1 MEDKKVVVKA
11 FSRIGFGYGAFI
23 ATTLLL
29 QFGFGVFVQVLSILN
44 IHIPIGNWYVIFSS
58 LANYVVGG
66 GISYLIIRDMPVS
79 RSTNSEKASAKML
92 FAGFLVCMSG
102 LYIGNLIGLALMKAV
117 SVMLGRPMVN
127 PVAEILSS
135 LSSWAIIL
143 VMVIMAPIFE
153 EILFR
158 KVLIDRVRVFGDK
171 AAIVVSGFIFGLSHG
186 NFYQFFYAFFIG
198 IVLAY
203 IYIRTGKLRYTIL
216 FHMTIN
222 FIGSILGLKVQE
234 VLWLI
239 PIYSIAMLIAVSA
252 GIVIFIQN
260 RKNLTFWPG
269 IKEIWGK
276 GSFQTLFL
284 NFGMIFFFLIATVT
298 FVLSEIR

>member
-29 QFGFGVFVQVLSILN
+29 QLGFGTFIAVLSIFK
-44 IHIPIGNWYVIFSS
+44 IHIPLGNWYVMFSS

-79 RSTNSEKASAKML
+79 RSVNSEKASVKML

-158 KVLIDRVRVFGDK
+158 KVLIDRVRVYGDK
-171 AAIVVSGFIFGLSHG
+171 AAIVVSVFIFGLSHG
-186 NFYQFFYAFFIG
+186 NFY
-198 IVLAY
+198 
-203 IYIRTGKLRYTIL
+203 
-216 FHMTIN
+216 
-222 FIGSILGLKVQE
+222 
-234 VLWLI
+234 
-239 PIYSIAMLIAVSA
+239 
-252 GIVIFIQN
+252 
-260 RKNLTFWPG
+260 
-269 IKEIWGK
+269 
-276 GSFQTLFL
+276 
-284 NFGMIFFFLIATVT
+284 
-298 FVLSEIR
+298 